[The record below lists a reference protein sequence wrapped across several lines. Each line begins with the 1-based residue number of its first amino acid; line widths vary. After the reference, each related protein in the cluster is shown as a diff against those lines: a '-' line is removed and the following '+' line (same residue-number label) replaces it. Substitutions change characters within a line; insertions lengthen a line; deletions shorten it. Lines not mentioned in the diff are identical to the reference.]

1 MKSRATAA
9 ILAFVLSFI
18 GGHNFYLGRTGR
30 GVLSILFCWTYIPT
44 IVSIIDAIILLTMS
58 DQQFNVRYNQLLLG
72 TNTFPGAPQQN
83 MAQSNTQAQNVT
95 INLGAELEKLKLGTQ
110 ATIEQEKCYI
120 EQIEQL
126 SDLHQRG
133 ILTDDEFASKKQALL
148 K

>member
-1 MKSRATAA
+1 
-9 ILAFVLSFI
+9 
-18 GGHNFYLGRTGR
+18 
-30 GVLSILFCWTYIPT
+30 
-44 IVSIIDAIILLTMS
+44 
-58 DQQFNVRYNQLLLG
+58 
-72 TNTFPGAPQQN
+72 